1 MGKCKRLR
9 VLRNKGLSIR
19 STENPQLDTYDVV
32 VSMNDVDG
40 DDDDTSTES
49 DGNDDGD
56 GDSKPLLLTKQSDGA
71 QINGHLVN
79 NSIIADGSQ
88 IDKPRE
94 NGLLNGRSVIES
106 PSKDISPNGHSL
118 SKSPTDETTADEES
132 QVGDGPHSRVQSA
145 SKRTSASSMS
155 LLTLKGLYHF
165 IAYPTVS
172 LRIVLLILFCVFLVA
187 GAVCAGFL
195 NASGDLQLF
204 SKDSNLQRVLDLTA
218 NVTTVMDYDC
228 SQCSAYYQHKFGTYV
243 RK

>member
-1 MGKCKRLR
+1 
-9 VLRNKGLSIR
+9 
-19 STENPQLDTYDVV
+19 
-32 VSMNDVDG
+32 MNDVDG

-49 DGNDDGD
+49 DGNDDGE
-56 GDSKPLLLTKQSDGA
+56 GDLKPLLLTTRSDGA

-79 NSIIADGSQ
+79 NSPFDGSQIDHTQNDHTQIDHTQ

-94 NGLLNGRSVIES
+94 NGLLNGTGGSVIES

-118 SKSPTDETTADEES
+118 SKSLTDETTADEES
-132 QVGDGPHSRVQSA
+132 QVGDGPHSRVQPA

-165 IAYPTVS
+165 IAYPAVS